1 MKTELK
7 DCTPPPLNVV
17 SPMKSTAELGVAL
30 SSRGRRTLDRFP
42 FLGFSFVFSLWTPSS
57 SLTPHRSLE
66 LPPISFSPPIRSR
79 AARPFRFWPSGE
91 VHRENRRF
99 PGRTLTANGG
109 VFPRLSSA
117 TRVLSR
123 RTRRTEQQTERERGL
138 RRASSPVSLGGRPAA
153 LERTSFFEGDVRLR
167 SLSVPSSSLST
178 Q

>member
-1 MKTELK
+1 
-7 DCTPPPLNVV
+7 
-17 SPMKSTAELGVAL
+17 AL

-66 LPPISFSPPIRSR
+66 LPPIPFSSPIRSR

-123 RTRRTEQQTERERGL
+123 RTRRTEQQTERERVSCVWRAKLTRGLFFPCFLSARLHTTQAAIQIL
-138 RRASSPVSLGGRPAA
+138 RRFAFKS
-153 LERTSFFEGDVRLR
+153 
-167 SLSVPSSSLST
+167 
-178 Q
+178 